1 MGLIMPTTTSF
12 VYGAADRAFERP
24 VRLSGLAIS
33 PSLDD
38 LSILES
44 RFKEAHWN
52 LYIAGSYYTTY
63 RVATEGS
70 WPR

>member
-1 MGLIMPTTTSF
+1 MPTTTSF

-38 LSILES
+38 LSFLES

-52 LYIAGSYYTTY
+52 LYIAGRYE
-63 RVATEGS
+63 RS
-70 WPR
+70 WPS